1 MASIQ
6 SNHSPSHPLHTG
18 AAYIRV
24 STNDQM
30 ELSPESQLKE
40 ILQYAKNN
48 QISIPDS
55 YIFMEKEGRSGKKAG
70 NRPEFQRMI
79 ATAKTYPRPF
89 EVILVWKF
97 SRFARNQDESTFYK
111 GMLRKKLGINILS
124 VSEPV
129 LDGMYGRL
137 IEMIIEWQDEF
148 YSYNLSTEV
157 RRGMAEKAR
166 KGGYQAAIPYG
177 YQYNGPDTV
186 PTVLKEEAEAVQMM
200 FKLFVSEGWDIT
212 SIARHLNELGRRTKR
227 GNLFERK
234 SVSYI
239 LQNPF
244 YTGTIRWNQSPHSRG
259 QKKETG
265 ELILSKGKHTAIIP
279 EALFQAAQEKLGQ
292 RPHSEKAWKIRN
304 SPSCSHYLSGLL
316 KCPVCGANLTFSS
329 SQTPNFQCWRYAK
342 GLHKG
347 SASISEKKAVSAL
360 LKSLEA
366 IISHLP
372 AKLSPFVSNS
382 NNLCSF
388 LLCPDISPSAKQ
400 AALCSII
407 DKIIYDRPS
416 HTFRFYYHI

>member
-1 MASIQ
+1 MTPIQ
-6 SNHSPSHPLHTG
+6 PNHSHSHLIRTG

-40 ILQYAKNN
+40 ILQYAENN

-200 FKLFVSEGWDIT
+200 FKLFVTEGWDIT
-212 SIARHLNELGRRTKR
+212 SIARHLNELGHRTKR
-227 GNLFERK
+227 GNSFERK

-244 YTGTIRWNQSPHSRG
+244 YTGTIRWNQFPHSRG
-259 QKKETG
+259 QKKEAE

-360 LKSLEA
+360 LKSLEI
-366 IISHLP
+366 IISPLP
-372 AKLSPFVSNS
+372 TKPSPSVFNS

-388 LLCPDISPSAKQ
+388 LLCPDISHSSKQ
-400 AALCSII
+400 AALYSIL

-416 HTFRFYYHI
+416 HTFHFYYHI